1 MDAII
6 PFITLLRPQA
16 ALSMMMRGDRRWSG
30 RFPVSR
36 QLSFTLVLEGPCW
49 LAVEGVSATILGTGD
64 FILFPATPE
73 VTLAS
78 DPEVT
83 PRSMDPV
90 PSEHH
95 VDEAVH
101 REAATEPSVSVLGGY
116 FACDPI
122 NSSMLVDLLPRMLH
136 IRATDQAIDS
146 VAPIVEL
153 IRREMHERRAGHVL
167 VLTRL
172 IEVMLIEA
180 LRSAPVDQHTTGLLA
195 GLRDAQLAAALHL
208 IHTQA
213 AYPWTLD
220 LLARQAG
227 MSPSSFAERFAR
239 VIGMTPLNYLLQWRI
254 ALAKWML
261 ASGQTSVAQTALKVG
276 YQSESA
282 FSTDF
287 SRETGRSPEEFI
299 GVHRGDK

>member
-1 MDAII
+1 MDAIT
-6 PFITLLRPQA
+6 PFITLLKPQA
-16 ALSMMMRGDRRWSG
+16 ALSMMMRGDRRWSVP
-30 RFPVSR
+30 FPVSS
-36 QLSFTLVLEGPCW
+36 QLSFALVLKGPCR

-64 FILFPATPE
+64 FILFPATTG

-78 DPEVT
+78 DPEGT

-90 PSEHH
+90 PSEHQ
-95 VDEAVH
+95 VDEVIH
-101 REAATEPSVSVLGGY
+101 SDAATEPSVSVLGGY

-136 IRATDQAIDS
+136 IRATDPAIDS

-153 IRREMHERRAGHVL
+153 IKRETHERRAGHVL

-172 IEVMLIEA
+172 IEIMLIEA
-180 LRSAPVDQHTTGLLA
+180 LRSAPADLHTTGLLA
-195 GLRDAQLAAALHL
+195 GLRDSQLAAALHV

-220 LLARQAG
+220 TLARQAG
-227 MSPSSFAERFAR
+227 MSLSSFAERFAR
-239 VIGMTPLNYLLQWRI
+239 VIGMPPLNYLLQWRI

-261 ASGQTSVAQTALKVG
+261 ASGQTSVAKMALAVG
-276 YQSESA
+276 YQSASA

-299 GVHRGDK
+299 KVHRGDT

>member
-1 MDAII
+1 MGAIDT
-6 PFITLLRPQA
+6 FITLLRPQA
-16 ALSMMMRGDRRWSG
+16 ALSMMMHSGRRWSVP
-30 RFPVSR
+30 FQVSR
-36 QLSFTLVLEGPCW
+36 QLSFTLVLKGPCW
-49 LAVEGVSATILGTGD
+49 LAAEGVSATSLGAGD
-64 FILFPATPE
+64 FILFPATTG

-78 DPEVT
+78 DQEAT

-101 REAATEPSVSVLGGY
+101 SDVAMEPPVSVLGGY

-136 IRATDQAIDS
+136 IRATDPAFDS
-146 VAPIVEL
+146 MAPIVEL
-153 IRREMHERRAGHVL
+153 IKREMRERRAGHVL

-180 LRSAPVDQHTTGLLA
+180 LRSAPADLHTTGLLA
-195 GLRDAQLAAALHL
+195 GLHDPQLATALHL

-213 AYPWTLD
+213 VYPWTLD
-220 LLARQAG
+220 LLARQAS
-227 MSPSSFAERFAR
+227 MSPSSFAERFSNA
-239 VIGMTPLNYLLQWRI
+239 IGMAPLNYLLQWRI

-261 ASGQTSVAQTALKVG
+261 ASGQTSVAKTALRVG

-287 SRETGRSPEEFI
+287 TRETGRSPEEFI
-299 GVHRGDK
+299 GVHRGDT